1 MVSLLLH
8 IEMKAVTAK
17 NPVASAQWGIYT
29 LIPHSYFWTCKTIS
43 YIVRMRDFFFT
54 TLLCEGNQDTIIPV
68 ILLTIITLFMIWSYY
83 CPHTPPK
90 LSYSVCHT
98 DQQLH
103 RHSVQQL
110 CTVIL
115 SNIHCHSHTVL
126 SYLHTVS
133 HAFILSSSHL
143 LQQSQSHCHTV
154 QQSYCHTVQSHCH
167 PVQQS
172 YSHLVTYH
180 GSVPQLI
187 YL

>member
-1 MVSLLLH
+1 
-8 IEMKAVTAK
+8 
-17 NPVASAQWGIYT
+17 
-29 LIPHSYFWTCKTIS
+29 
-43 YIVRMRDFFFT
+43 
-54 TLLCEGNQDTIIPV
+54 
-68 ILLTIITLFMIWSYY
+68 MIWSYY

-126 SYLHTVS
+126 SYHHTVS

-154 QQSYCHTVQSHCH
+154 QQSYCHTVILYKSHYHTVILSSSLTLTLSHIVDLSYTCNYIIAQ
-167 PVQQS
+167 VQC
-172 YSHLVTYH
+172 TF
-180 GSVPQLI
+180 I
-187 YL
+187 